1 MVSQSLIVFC
11 CICGAGVLVFIG
23 WAVSHRFVPP
33 AEAKEPAAGDFN
45 QAQYMREV
53 RLRHQDQLAA
63 VMGGASAL
71 VGERETRC
79 RVLEFFVIVAK
90 WRRSATGLAFCALEM

>member
-1 MVSQSLIVFC
+1 M
-11 CICGAGVLVFIG
+11 
-23 WAVSHRFVPP
+23 PP

-71 VGERETRC
+71 VGFGSGSEAGRSSSGIVADKFLCILGERETRC